1 MILLWNLAYSKFL
14 FSQPRKMII
23 EQPDVYSKSFI
34 NSLIKPI
41 NFVGFPH
48 PQRPWYSFYV
58 SINLKPQ
65 HPTAYAPNYF
75 FKLRRVSTKVSC
87 APPPHPNNYWVT
99 NVPPPPQKKTLKVA
113 PWSLGHP
120 PAFEILKSLLLKFP
134 APGIRLLVK
143 CLAMWNDFC
152 SNVPAPGTRKIGFC
166 WLIQLLFFWL
176 TRQFF

>member
-14 FSQPRKMII
+14 FSQPRKMIS

-87 APPPHPNNYWVT
+87 APPLT
-99 NVPPPPQKKTLKVA
+99 QIIIESLMCPPPQKKNSQSCSVV
-113 PWSLGHP
+113 PGP
-120 PAFEILKSLLLKFP
+120 PSSI
-134 APGIRLLVK
+134 
-143 CLAMWNDFC
+143 
-152 SNVPAPGTRKIGFC
+152 
-166 WLIQLLFFWL
+166 
-176 TRQFF
+176 